1 MAAPVAPAARVDP
14 FLSFLPPPVVQ
25 QSATSMRAPGA
36 PLGAGAPMGRGS
48 GGMPLGTPSQAR
60 KPATLDEALNA
71 SLNLLS

>member
-1 MAAPVAPAARVDP
+1 VDP
-14 FLSFLPPPVVQ
+14 FMSFPPPPVVQ
-25 QSATSMRAPGA
+25 QSATMRAPGA
-36 PLGAGAPMGRGS
+36 PLGAGALMGRSS